1 MLLTQLP
8 NRALYNDR
16 LDQAL
21 ASAERNGTSV
31 AVLLMDLDNF
41 KYVNDTLG
49 HHIGDLV
56 LRAVTAR
63 LEGVVKRR
71 ADTVARLGGDEFAV
85 VLPGDDAVAAQTV
98 AKAILR
104 SLEIPMVPAG
114 QNLDVRASIG
124 VALYPEHGRE
134 RSILLRHADVAMY
147 AAKRN
152 KLGYAVWNDDYDE
165 YSRER
170 LVALNE
176 LRRAVDQNQLTLHYQ
191 PKVHLNRIGEH
202 HAEALIRWQ
211 HPTRGLVA
219 PNDFIPFAEQTGH
232 IRVITRWVLAR
243 AIAQCAQWR
252 SDGLP
257 MNVSMNI
264 SAYDVMDAELPDHV
278 AALLQRNSC
287 AAHWITLEVT
297 ESAILDN
304 PDHGIKRLQRLNELG
319 CGLAIDDSARV
330 LLLAYLRRLP
340 VRELKLDKSFVV
352 GMMGETSD
360 ALIVRSTIDL
370 AAQPRIVRGG
380 RRRRRRSDAREA
392 LRARLRCGP
401 RVSVRRPPRHTSLRR
416 GCAGPL
422 GTRAVR
428 KVTRLRRVV

>member
-1 MLLTQLP
+1 
-8 NRALYNDR
+8 
-16 LDQAL
+16 
-21 ASAERNGTSV
+21 
-31 AVLLMDLDNF
+31 MDLDHF

-85 VLPGDDAVAAQTV
+85 VLPGDDAVAAQNV

-104 SLEIPMVPAG
+104 SLEIPMAPAG
-114 QNLDVRASIG
+114 HNLDVRASIG
-124 VALYPEHGRE
+124 ISLYPEHGRE

-152 KLGYAVWNDDYDE
+152 KLGYALWNDDYDD

-176 LRRAVDQNQLTLHYQ
+176 LHQAVDHNQLTLHYQ
-191 PKVHLNRIGEH
+191 PKVHLNRIGEY
-202 HAEALIRWQ
+202 HAEALIRWH
-211 HPTRGLVA
+211 HPTRGLVV

-232 IRVITRWVLAR
+232 IRVIPRWVLAR

-252 SDGLP
+252 RDGLP
-257 MNVSMNI
+257 MNVSINI
-264 SAYDVMDAELPDHV
+264 SAYDVMDAELPDRV

-287 AAHWITLEVT
+287 AADWITLEMT

-304 PDHGIKRLQRLNELG
+304 PTT
-319 CGLAIDDSARV
+319 AFSACN
-330 LLLAYLRRLP
+330 
-340 VRELKLDKSFVV
+340 
-352 GMMGETSD
+352 G
-360 ALIVRSTIDL
+360 
-370 AAQPRIVRGG
+370 
-380 RRRRRRSDAREA
+380 
-392 LRARLRCGP
+392 
-401 RVSVRRPPRHTSLRR
+401 
-416 GCAGPL
+416 
-422 GTRAVR
+422 
-428 KVTRLRRVV
+428 